1 MGIRLVVLDR
11 DGVINCDSD
20 SFIRSAD
27 EWLAIE
33 GSVEGIALLSKHGF
47 TVAVASNQSGLARGH
62 FDLTALEG
70 IHRKMCAEVKAAG
83 GRIDRIVF
91 CPHGPD
97 EGCDCR
103 KPAPGLLRQLGEH
116 YGIDM
121 TGVPFVG
128 DAERDLDAAR
138 AIGARPVLVRTGK
151 GGMTEAAVGEGVE
164 VYDDLLNVARALVAE
179 YDQ

>member
-20 SFIRSAD
+20 FFIRSAE
-27 EWLAIE
+27 EWVAIE

-62 FDLTALEG
+62 FDLAALEG
-70 IHRKMCAEVKAAG
+70 IHRKMCAEVRAAG
-83 GRIDRIVF
+83 GQIDRIVY
-91 CPHGPD
+91 CPHGPG

-103 KPAPGLLRQLGEH
+103 KPAPGLLQQLGEH
-116 YGIDM
+116 YGVSM
-121 TGVPFVG
+121 AGVPFIG

-151 GGMTEAAVGEGVE
+151 GGVTETSLVEGIE
-164 VYDDLLNVARALVAE
+164 VYDNLLHAAHALVAE
-179 YDQ
+179 RDH